1 MYIREQFMKTRHDER
16 LRVAARS
23 RLAAQTRRAHVE
35 RTGDPVAAPG
45 RRPASMRLRL
55 RQLFS

>member
-1 MYIREQFMKTRHDER
+1 MYIREQLMKARHDQR

-23 RLAAQTRRAHVE
+23 RLATQTRRAHAE
-35 RTGDPVAAPG
+35 RTGAAVAAPG